1 MSSSAA
7 RLDSSK
13 AYIALGSNLG
23 NRIRNIERACDELDA
38 AGLRVLRTSL
48 LYETKPM
55 YVEDQGEFINGAC
68 EVSSPLANLPS
79 KWLTFLVFR
88 CK

>member
-1 MSSSAA
+1 MNSSAA
-7 RLDSSK
+7 QLDPSK

-23 NRIRNIERACDELDA
+23 NRIKNIETACDELDA

-55 YVEDQGEFINGAC
+55 YVENQDEFINGAC
-68 EVSSPLANLPS
+68 EVSYSNC
-79 KWLTFLVFR
+79 FFY
-88 CK
+88 

>member
-1 MSSSAA
+1 MRSSSSNDTS
-7 RLDSSK
+7 LK
-13 AYIALGSNLG
+13 AYVALGSNLG
-23 NRIRNIERACDELDA
+23 DRIENIEKACNELDA

-68 EVSSPLANLPS
+68 EVS
-79 KWLTFLVFR
+79 
-88 CK
+88 